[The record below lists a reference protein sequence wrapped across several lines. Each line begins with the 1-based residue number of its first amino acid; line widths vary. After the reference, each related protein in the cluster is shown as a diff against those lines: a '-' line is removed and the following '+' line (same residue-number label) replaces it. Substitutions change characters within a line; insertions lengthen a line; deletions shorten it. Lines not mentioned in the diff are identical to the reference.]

1 MGRGRVKRFPKL
13 SAGNCMN
20 SNSIVGV
27 LALQHRRTLNPSD
40 PTDLSDLFA
49 AVSLQD
55 AENTAPVARCFA
67 LVPCAG
73 SGSRAGT
80 VMPKQYEFI
89 AGQSM
94 VMHTLA
100 ALQSVDRLEKIVVVV
115 SPTDS
120 HVWPEST
127 VQRIQCGGATRAE
140 SVFNGL
146 SQLLADGV
154 KNSEGVQSDDWILVH
169 DAARCLIT
177 DFEINRLIDAC
188 LDDEVGGLL
197 ALPLPDTLKASVN
210 GRVSDTLPRQDK
222 WLAQTPQMFRAGQL
236 HAALAAKA
244 ADNFEGIT
252 DEASAMEMA
261 GFAPKLVVGSPHN
274 FKVTY
279 PPDFALAEDLLRSR
293 T

>member
-1 MGRGRVKRFPKL
+1 
-13 SAGNCMN
+13 MN
-20 SNSIVGV
+20 SSEKDSP
-27 LALQHRRTLNPSD
+27 PS
-40 PTDLSDLFA
+40 TDSR
-49 AVSLQD
+49 SL
-55 AENTAPVARCFA
+55 VARCFA

-80 VMPKQYEFI
+80 LKPKQYELI

-100 ALQSVDRLEKIVVVV
+100 ALGSVERLQQVHVVV
-115 SPTDS
+115 SPSDS
-120 HVWPEST
+120 HVWPEGLEGPEGQRAHRPF
-127 VQRIQCGGATRAE
+127 QRIACGGDTRAE

-146 SQLLADGV
+146 SYLLKEGEH
-154 KNSEGVQSDDWILVH
+154 KPEGVQAHDWILVH

-177 DFEINRLIDAC
+177 ELEINRLIDAC
-188 LDDEVGGLL
+188 IDDDVGGLL
-197 ALPLPDTLKASVN
+197 ALPLPDTLKAAVN
-210 GRVSDTLPRQDK
+210 GRVSQTLPRQDK

-236 HAALAAKA
+236 HAALKAKQA
-244 ADNFEGIT
+244 ENFEGIT

-279 PPDFALAEDLLRSR
+279 PPDFALAEDLLGSR

>member
-1 MGRGRVKRFPKL
+1 M
-13 SAGNCMN
+13 
-20 SNSIVGV
+20 
-27 LALQHRRTLNPSD
+27 
-40 PTDLSDLFA
+40 
-49 AVSLQD
+49 
-55 AENTAPVARCFA
+55 ARCFA

-80 VMPKQYEFI
+80 VAPKQYEQI

-100 ALQSVDRLEKIVVVV
+100 ALKSVGRLEKIVVVL
-115 SPTDS
+115 SPDDA
-120 HVWPEST
+120 HVWPDDA
-127 VQRIQCGGATRAE
+127 VAHIQRIHCGGATRAE

-146 SQLLADGV
+146 TQLLAEGA
-154 KNSEGVQSDDWILVH
+154 KNSEGVQSSDWILVH

-177 DFEINRLIDAC
+177 DLEINRLIDAC

-210 GRVSDTLPRQDK
+210 GRVSETLPRQDK

-236 HAALAAKA
+236 HAALNAKA
-244 ADNFEGIT
+244 AENFEGIT

-293 T
+293 K

>member
-1 MGRGRVKRFPKL
+1 
-13 SAGNCMN
+13 MN
-20 SNSIVGV
+20 SSEKDS
-27 LALQHRRTLNPSD
+27 P
-40 PTDLSDLFA
+40 PCTDSCL
-49 AVSLQD
+49 
-55 AENTAPVARCFA
+55 PVARCFA

-80 VMPKQYEFI
+80 LKPKQYELI

-100 ALQSVDRLEKIVVVV
+100 ALGSVERLQQVLVVV
-115 SPTDS
+115 SPSDS
-120 HVWPEST
+120 HVWSEGLEGPEGQRAHRPF
-127 VQRIQCGGATRAE
+127 QRIACGGDTRAE

-146 SQLLADGV
+146 SYLLKEGEH
-154 KNSEGVQSDDWILVH
+154 KPEGVQAHDWILVH

-177 DFEINRLIDAC
+177 ELEINRLIDAC
-188 LDDEVGGLL
+188 IDDDVGGLL
-197 ALPLPDTLKASVN
+197 ALPLPDTLKAAVN
-210 GRVSDTLPRQDK
+210 GRVSQTLPRQDK

-236 HAALAAKA
+236 HAALKAKQA
-244 ADNFEGIT
+244 ENFEGIT

-279 PPDFALAEDLLRSR
+279 PPDFALAEDLLGSR

>member
-1 MGRGRVKRFPKL
+1 M
-13 SAGNCMN
+13 
-20 SNSIVGV
+20 
-27 LALQHRRTLNPSD
+27 
-40 PTDLSDLFA
+40 
-49 AVSLQD
+49 
-55 AENTAPVARCFA
+55 ARCFA

-80 VMPKQYEFI
+80 LKPKQYEHI
-89 AGQSM
+89 GGKSM

-100 ALQSVDRLEKIVVVV
+100 ALQSVSRLQKIVVVV
-115 SPTDS
+115 SPDDA
-120 HVWPEST
+120 HEWPDT
-127 VQRIQCGGATRAE
+127 AVQRMHCGGATRAQ

-146 SQLLADGV
+146 SQLLTEGAKDPQ
-154 KNSEGVQSDDWILVH
+154 GVQASDWILVH

-177 DFEINRLIDAC
+177 ELEINRLIDAC

-197 ALPLPDTLKASVN
+197 ALPLPDTLKAAVN
-210 GRVSDTLPRQDK
+210 GRVSQTLPRQDK
-222 WLAQTPQMFRAGQL
+222 WLAQTPQMFRAGAL
-236 HAALAAKA
+236 HEALLAKSA
-244 ADNFEGIT
+244 EQFEGIT

-261 GFAPKLVVGSPHN
+261 GFAPKLVVGSSHN

>member
-1 MGRGRVKRFPKL
+1 M
-13 SAGNCMN
+13 
-20 SNSIVGV
+20 
-27 LALQHRRTLNPSD
+27 NPSD
-40 PTDLSDLFA
+40 IE
-49 AVSLQD
+49 SLQD
-55 AENTAPVARCFA
+55 PANTAPVARCFA

-80 VMPKQYEFI
+80 LKPKQYEHI

-94 VMHTLA
+94 VMYTLA
-100 ALQSVDRLEKIVVVV
+100 ALQSVSRLQQIVVVV
-115 SPTDS
+115 SPDDG
-120 HVWPEST
+120 HDWPDT
-127 VQRIQCGGATRAE
+127 AVQRMYCGGATRAE

-146 SQLLADGV
+146 SQLL
-154 KNSEGVQSDDWILVH
+154 SEGARDPQGVQASDWILVH

-177 DFEINRLIDAC
+177 DLEINRLIDAC
-188 LDDEVGGLL
+188 IDDEVGGLL
-197 ALPLPDTLKASVN
+197 ALPLPDTLKAAVN
-210 GRVSDTLPRQDK
+210 GRVSQTLPRQDK
-222 WLAQTPQMFRAGQL
+222 WLAQTPQMFRAGAL
-236 HAALAAKA
+236 HAALLAKSA
-244 ADNFEGIT
+244 EQFEGIT

>member
-1 MGRGRVKRFPKL
+1 M
-13 SAGNCMN
+13 
-20 SNSIVGV
+20 
-27 LALQHRRTLNPSD
+27 
-40 PTDLSDLFA
+40 
-49 AVSLQD
+49 
-55 AENTAPVARCFA
+55 ARCFA

-80 VMPKQYEFI
+80 VMPKQYEQI

-100 ALQSVDRLEKIVVVV
+100 ALQSVNRLQKIVVVV
-115 SPTDS
+115 SPNDS
-120 HVWPEST
+120 HQWPDTT
-127 VQRIQCGGATRAE
+127 VQRMPCGGDTRAA

-146 SQLLADGV
+146 TQLLADGV
-154 KNSEGVQSDDWILVH
+154 QDPEGVQASDWILVH
-169 DAARCLIT
+169 DAARCLVT
-177 DFEINRLIDAC
+177 EFEINRLIDAC
-188 LDDEVGGLL
+188 WDDEVGGLL
-197 ALPLPDTLKASVN
+197 AIPLPDTLKVAVH
-210 GRVSDTLPRQDK
+210 GRVSQTLPRQDK
-222 WLAQTPQMFRAGQL
+222 WLAQTPQMFRAGPL
-236 HAALAAKA
+236 HAALAAQA
-244 ADNFEGIT
+244 AVQFEGVT